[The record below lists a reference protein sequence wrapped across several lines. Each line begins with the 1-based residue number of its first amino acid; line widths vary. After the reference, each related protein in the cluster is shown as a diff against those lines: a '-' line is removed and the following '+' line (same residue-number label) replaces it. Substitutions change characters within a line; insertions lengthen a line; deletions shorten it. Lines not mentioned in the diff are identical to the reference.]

1 MIDSA
6 ATMVREVVSVEHTDK
21 ELENAIDKYQQVA
34 TKYGITG
41 ITNISVVGKST
52 AQDCQFYTDL
62 EKDGKLNLR
71 MRVLPTIVPGMTAK
85 EALKTVKDLKKFD
98 SNMISTGTVKIYS
111 DGVTE
116 GGSAVMLEPYTSAAG
131 KGDNWHGESVWDQQE
146 FSDMMSSRIQS

>member
-1 MIDSA
+1 
-6 ATMVREVVSVEHTDK
+6 MVREVVSVEHTDK

-98 SNMISTGTVKIYS
+98 SNMISTGQDLLRWRYRGRQRRDARAIY
-111 DGVTE
+111 
-116 GGSAVMLEPYTSAAG
+116 L
-131 KGDNWHGESVWDQQE
+131 
-146 FSDMMSSRIQS
+146 RRR